1 MTTAAKKADAG
12 SPASAWSPFRHRA
25 FAVLW
30 TATVLSNIGTWMND
44 VGAGWLMTS
53 LAPSPLMVSLVQA
66 ATALPVFL
74 FALPAGA
81 LADIVDRR
89 KLLLAVMTAMAVLAL
104 AMGAIVHAGVMTP
117 LLLLTFTFALG
128 AGAAFVA
135 PAWQAIVPM
144 LVPRTKLQ
152 PAVALNSVGINIS
165 RAIGPAL
172 GGAVIAAIG
181 IAWPFLL
188 NALSFVAVICALL
201 WWRPP
206 ALPPRQLPAE
216 RFWNA
221 IRTGLRYARSSG
233 PLKATLVRAV
243 AFFLF
248 ASAYWALL
256 PLIARQELAGGP
268 ELYGVLL
275 GCIGA
280 GAVGGAMLLPALK
293 AKLGADNL
301 VAAGTVGTAVVLCV
315 FALVREPVAAAAASV
330 LAGAS
335 WIAVLANLNV
345 SAQVALPE
353 WVRARGLSI
362 FIAVFF
368 GSMTA
373 GSVLWGQV
381 AALFGIPA
389 ALLSAAALAL
399 IAIVVSRPFK
409 LQQGL
414 DLDLSP
420 SMHWPEPVV
429 AEPVE
434 PDRGPVMVTIEYRID
449 PATADEFVAAM
460 EALSR
465 GRKRDGAFAWGLF
478 EDAAEPGR
486 YLEYFL
492 VESWLEHLRQHERV
506 TESDRAT
513 QDRVRSFHVG
523 DAPPKVTQLLAA
535 GPSDGVQ

>member
-1 MTTAAKKADAG
+1 MTAAAKKADAG

-104 AMGAIVHAGVMTP
+104 AMGAIVHAGAMTP

-216 RFWNA
+216 RFWTA

-523 DAPPKVTQLLAA
+523 DAPPKVTHLLAA